1 MTREQFET
9 RLKSIGASERDAEL
23 IAAME
28 YCYWQDAPATKITDK
43 QREDMFSL
51 LELRREEDE
60 LLAWNLNA
68 DRDATIRAGYLVHR
82 VR

>member
-1 MTREQFET
+1 VTREQFES
-9 RLKSIGASERDAEL
+9 RLKSLGASERDAEL
-23 IAAME
+23 IAAMD
-28 YCYWQDAPATKITDK
+28 YVYWMDTPATKTTTK
-43 QREDMFSL
+43 QREDMLSL
-51 LELRREEDE
+51 LALRREEDE